1 MVEPDHHVWSEM
13 ASQLFSP
20 FIHLIKMNVKTGTV
34 RWMPRLS
41 LDSLN
46 KSRSAPELP
55 NHWCCK
61 PCLLSVLGFW
71 FDRETQETILWRGF
85 RSCWSNVY
93 CQVHFH
99 VAGFC
104 GEALQSCT
112 VRFLRFPT
120 KEPTGVPK
128 VSMDW
133 VCQHQNVWAP
143 KQSEEPLQ
151 ATGSWT
157 SRHPVIVV
165 STLWKSTLCVLFL
178 IFNLKLKSGVSI
190 QTSKATSPRKLFSI
204 WRVWHSSK
212 S

>member
-1 MVEPDHHVWSEM
+1 
-13 ASQLFSP
+13 
-20 FIHLIKMNVKTGTV
+20 MNATTKPGFPQQKPIG
-34 RWMPRLS
+34 WL
-41 LDSLN
+41 
-46 KSRSAPELP
+46 APELP

-61 PCLLSVLGFW
+61 PCLLSVLR
-71 FDRETQETILWRGF
+71 FDSTRKPYYE
-85 RSCWSNVY
+85 
-93 CQVHFH
+93 
-99 VAGFC
+99 
-104 GEALQSCT
+104 EASGAVEAVFIAKSTFTWQAVGRHSKAVQWGSYVL
-112 VRFLRFPT
+112 PT

-157 SRHPVIVV
+157 SRHPGIVV

-212 S
+212 SWSWGEGVSLACHLDCSSISNPVAEPAMLWTAVRL

>member
-1 MVEPDHHVWSEM
+1 MWASKLWVNKNIWAKGYQHVYVFNLNMSPSK
-13 ASQLFSP
+13 SQVSTWHVFQTCRVIS
-20 FIHLIKMNVKTGTV
+20 FF
-34 RWMPRLS
+34 
-41 LDSLN
+41 DCYC
-46 KSRSAPELP
+46 AQ
-55 NHWCCK
+55 
-61 PCLLSVLGFW
+61 VLCA
-71 FDRETQETILWRGF
+71 TQ
-85 RSCWSNVY
+85 
-93 CQVHFH
+93 
-99 VAGFC
+99 
-104 GEALQSCT
+104 
-112 VRFLRFPT
+112 
-120 KEPTGVPK
+120 EPTGVPK

-157 SRHPVIVV
+157 SRHPGIVV

-212 S
+212 SWSWGEGVSLACHLDCSSISNPVAEPAMLWTAVRL